1 MISRP
6 STSQLVEV
14 IRNELSTRIAAQTTD
29 PELTVALQMMDH
41 VLVTIARRADHEI
54 AWMHEEMDAI
64 EAAAADLVT
73 AESGAAEPGTGSV
86 AEALEEYRARRT
98 GSLHL
103 ADVTD
108 DYNRASEVLSRAVE
122 FVLTSDGPHKERIIG
137 LLSARLAHEV
147 EVIGPDFTLVG
158 RA

>member
-1 MISRP
+1 VISRP
-6 STSQLVEV
+6 TTSQLVDV
-14 IRNELSTRIAAQTTD
+14 VRHELSTKIAAHITD
-29 PELTVALQMMDH
+29 PELTVALQMVDH

-54 AWMHEEMDAI
+54 AWMQEEMDAI
-64 EAAAADLVT
+64 ESAAADLV
-73 AESGAAEPGTGSV
+73 AAEPGAGAV
-86 AEALEEYRARRT
+86 AEALEDYRTGRT

-108 DYNRASEVLSRAVE
+108 DYNRAAEVLSRAVE
-122 FVLTSDGPHKERIIG
+122 FVMASGGAHKERIIG
-137 LLSARLAHEV
+137 LLSARLDHEV